1 MMHSAH
7 PGESGQLEVL
17 TRGDCRGLVE
27 AAHALIDAT
36 LRKERGALDGDS
48 ERLEVCEPELRSQ
61 SRGLAAAAHRD
72 LEVRVDFECVVALD
86 EQQPPVLGAGR
97 VPRKQGPGPLDPAA
111 GYRLVAQ
118 AEAASAALAAAK
130 RSSTL

>member
-36 LRKERGALDGDS
+36 LRKERGALDRDS
-48 ERLEVCEPELRSQ
+48 ERLEVCEPQLRSQ

-97 VPRKQGPGPLDPAA
+97 VPASSARARSIQPPAT
-111 GYRLVAQ
+111 
-118 AEAASAALAAAK
+118 ASSP
-130 RSSTL
+130 RRRPPPRH